1 MKYRVLAADLD
12 GTLVTDDKRVTERT
26 KAAVRL
32 VLEQAKIFARQALP
46 RKICG
51 EVRFGTSDP
60 ALTGQILGIAGI
72 FYPLLMDNVKVDPDF
87 EQTILEGELF
97 LKGRLRIVSAVRIAW
112 RLFRDKNVRYVYRKL
127 NRQ

>member
-1 MKYRVLAADLD
+1 MEQADNPGLWPEPN
-12 GTLVTDDKRVTERT
+12 TVE
-26 KAAVRL
+26 VRL
-32 VLEQAKIFARQALP
+32 RQ
-46 RKICG
+46 I
-51 EVRFGTSDP
+51 
-60 ALTGQILGIAGI
+60 LTGLSVGICQAYDLFTKI
-72 FYPLLMDNVKVDPDF
+72 FYPLFMDNVKVDPDF